1 MTVPTVTA
9 PLRTLSIPTR
19 VLSLNLQL
27 SLEYHQSV
35 GLNLN
40 HIVNSSTT
48 LESLLKRDRAI
59 VVSGIILVSAL
70 AWLYLFYLA
79 HDMQSMRMDA
89 AVLDQ
94 PLMNPWGLVEFSL
107 TFVMWAVMM
116 IGMMLPSAAPMILL
130 FATVN
135 RKRSEKG
142 KPFVP
147 TAVFALAY
155 IAVWAGFSLFAT
167 SAQWVLQS
175 KALLSQQMAST
186 SPVLGGVVLLGAG
199 VFQWTSL
206 KRMCL
211 THCRTPLDF
220 LMFEW
225 REGRWGAF
233 VMGLRHGFFCLGCC
247 WVLMALL
254 FVTGVMNLLW
264 VAIIAAVV
272 LVEKAA
278 PSGLWIGRVAGLL
291 LIAWGVWMVAEVL
304 I

>member
-1 MTVPTVTA
+1 MG
-9 PLRTLSIPTR
+9 LS
-19 VLSLNLQL
+19 
-27 SLEYHQSV
+27 
-35 GLNLN
+35 LN

-48 LESLLKRDRAI
+48 LERLLKRDRAI
-59 VVSGIILVSAL
+59 VVSGIILVSVL
-70 AWLYLFYLA
+70 AWFYLFSLA
-79 HDMQSMRMDA
+79 HDMQSMRMDVA
-89 AVLDQ
+89 LDQ
-94 PLMNPWGLVEFSL
+94 PLMKPWGLVEFSL

-116 IGMMLPSAAPMILL
+116 VGMMLPSAAPMILL

-135 RKRSEKG
+135 RKRSERG
-142 KPFVP
+142 KPFVA

-155 IAVWAGFSLFAT
+155 ITVWAGFSLFAT

-225 REGRWGAF
+225 RDGEWGAF
-233 VMGLRHGFFCLGCC
+233 LMGLRHGVFCLGCC

-272 LVEKAA
+272 LIEKAA

-291 LIAWGVWMVAEVL
+291 LIAWGVWMVAEAL